1 MRYFLYC
8 RKSQEAEDRQMLSM
22 PSQRAEAERRFSSEP
37 GTVIVEV
44 FEEARSAKAPG
55 RPIFNAMLARIEAGE
70 AEGIIAWAPDRLARN
85 SMDGGRVVYLLDTG
99 GLRDL
104 KFLTYTFENNSQGK
118 FMLAIM
124 FGQSKYYSDALSE
137 NVKRGN
143 RAKLERGWRPNYA
156 PLGYLNDP
164 ISKTIARDPV
174 HFPLIRRMFELAL
187 AGTSSRQIARIARDE
202 WGFRSHLRKRT
213 GGTPIG
219 TSTVHRILTNP
230 FYTGIIRWSGQ
241 TYVGKHEPV
250 VSVDEFRAVGQ
261 ALARP
266 GKEKPHKHRFA
277 YTGLIRC
284 GSCGLMITAEHK
296 MNPYGSRYVYY
307 HCTRRMDGPRCRE
320 PAVEVKALEAQIVRF
335 LRTITLE
342 PQVETWINE
351 QLALEADGRALEDQ
365 AVAQSLQHSLAS
377 VQAEMRE
384 LTGLRTRRLI
394 DDPEFLSERER
405 LQAEIVR
412 LNAAIATGQEVDR
425 FELFQEL
432 VSFSVL
438 ALIWFLTGDD
448 EDRRLIVK
456 IVGSNSTLSGKKL
469 NIEAAKPFIEL
480 ADLARCLRVRGL
492 EDDVR
497 TFKPFERG
505 EFLAKALS
513 TEALS
518 GASEQ
523 AEFVENLRAFHAR
536 RSRLAVLRAVECRQI
551 ETTAAAAQTRQS
563 QPGTQTPPKSL

>member
-8 RKSQEAEDRQMLSM
+8 RKSQEAEDRQVLSM

-37 GTVIVEV
+37 GTIIVDV
-44 FEEARSAKAPG
+44 FEEAMSAKAPG

-118 FMLAIM
+118 FMLAIL

-164 ISKTIARDPV
+164 ISKTIARDPI

-202 WGFRSHLRKRT
+202 WGFRSHRRKRT
-213 GGTPIG
+213 GGTLIG

-230 FYTGIIRWSGQ
+230 FYAGIIRWSGQ
-241 TYVGKHEPV
+241 TYVGKHEPA
-250 VSVDEFRAVGQ
+250 VSIDEFRAVGQ

-296 MNPYGSRYVYY
+296 VNPYGSRYIYY

-320 PAVEVKALEAQIVRF
+320 PAVEVKALEGQIVRF

-342 PQVETWINE
+342 PQVEAWINE
-351 QLALEADGRALEDQ
+351 QLALEADGRAVEDQ
-365 AVAQSLQHSLAS
+365 AVAQSLQHSRAN

-394 DDPEFLSERER
+394 DDAEFLSERER
-405 LQAEIVR
+405 LQAEILR
-412 LNAAIATGQEVDR
+412 LNAAIAGGQEVDR
-425 FELFQEL
+425 FELFPEL

-438 ALIWFLTGDD
+438 ALDWFLKGDD
-448 EDRRLIVK
+448 ADRRLVVK
-456 IVGSNSTLSGKKL
+456 IVGSNSTLSDKKL

-480 ADLARCLRVRGL
+480 SKLGRCLRVRAL

-497 TFKPFERG
+497 TFSPRKREK
-505 EFLAKALS
+505 LLVKADAM
-513 TEALS
+513 EALLR
-518 GASEQ
+518 APEQ
-523 AEFVENLRAFHAR
+523 VKLVESLRAFRVH
-536 RSRLAVLRAVECRQI
+536 RSRLADARCANVPEVLDVPR
-551 ETTAAAAQTRQS
+551 
-563 QPGTQTPPKSL
+563 